1 MKPPLQELL
10 TKGLQMTDKIVL
22 QLPKNIDLLQLV
34 NIFKNVTD
42 KLRLKFK
49 PLEVEMMFIN
59 E

>member
-1 MKPPLQELL
+1 
-10 TKGLQMTDKIVL
+10 MTDKIVL

-42 KLRLKFK
+42 KLRLKVK